1 MVTKVFIV
9 KKAEKDLNRLPF
21 YILEKLYS
29 WIEQVELY
37 GIQEVRKIPGH
48 HDESLKG
55 SRRGQRSIRLSK
67 SYRAIYQEYQSS
79 LVIEIFIN
87 EVHKH
92 EY

>member
-1 MVTKVFIV
+1 M
-9 KKAEKDLNRLPF
+9 
-21 YILEKLYS
+21 
-29 WIEQVELY
+29 
-37 GIQEVRKIPGH
+37 RKIPGH
-48 HDESLKG
+48 HDEPLKG

-79 LVIEIFIN
+79 LVIEVFIN

>member
-9 KKAEKDLNRLPF
+9 KKAEKDLTRLPF

-48 HDESLKG
+48 HDEPLKG

-67 SYRAIYQEYQSS
+67 GYRAIYQEYQSS

>member
-48 HDESLKG
+48 HDEPLKG